1 MLVFSLILGV
11 NHKFRRREGGGCRG
25 GCFGV
30 VLEHGEGGGRDR
42 DERGRQR
49 KKIVRREDLRLETR
63 NEPKSKKEKKPKTR
77 RSKRIISSAIF
88 PSLTIS

>member
-1 MLVFSLILGV
+1 MSGWM
-11 NHKFRRREGGGCRG
+11 FRR
-25 GCFGV
+25 GV
-30 VLEHGEGGGRDR
+30 GAWGRGGRDR